1 MQLRLHDVPNIRK
14 VLLFTKPINQTSMEK
29 KTNEMV
35 FIQSRLNAPKKQRN
49 TYGNYN
55 YRSCE
60 DILEAVKPLLAE
72 MECVLTIHDEIVQ
85 VADRIYVKATATL
98 TTSTGKEYTTTAFAR
113 EAETK
118 KGMDESQITGSASS
132 YARKYALNGL
142 FCIDDN
148 KDSDFTNQTPKEERK
163 PDETRSQ
170 ASDFPFCQD
179 CGARIDER
187 VRKYSVDK
195 FGVALCRDCQK
206 RRA

>member
-1 MQLRLHDVPNIRK
+1 
-14 VLLFTKPINQTSMEK
+14 MEK

-35 FIQSRLNAPKKQRN
+35 FIQSKLNAPKKQRS

-72 MECVLTIHDEIVQ
+72 TECVLTIHDEIVQ

-148 KDSDFTNQTPKEERK
+148 KDADALNVNKEYTEKPVKVKRVKDQETLAPVGTAIAEVEGCVSRAELNAVWNKFAAYQSNSDFVIAVQKKASEYPK
-163 PDETRSQ
+163 S
-170 ASDFPFCQD
+170 
-179 CGARIDER
+179 
-187 VRKYSVDK
+187 
-195 FGVALCRDCQK
+195 
-206 RRA
+206 

>member
-1 MQLRLHDVPNIRK
+1 
-14 VLLFTKPINQTSMEK
+14 MEK

-72 MECVLTIHDEIVQ
+72 TECVLTIHDEIVQ

-148 KDSDFTNQTPKEERK
+148 KDADALNVNKEYTEKPVKVKHTKGQDTLPPVGIAIAEVEGCVSRAELNAVWNKFAAYQSNSDFVIAVQKKASEYPK
-163 PDETRSQ
+163 S
-170 ASDFPFCQD
+170 
-179 CGARIDER
+179 
-187 VRKYSVDK
+187 
-195 FGVALCRDCQK
+195 
-206 RRA
+206 

>member
-1 MQLRLHDVPNIRK
+1 
-14 VLLFTKPINQTSMEK
+14 MEK

-148 KDSDFTNQTPKEERK
+148 KDADALNTNKEYTEKPVKVKRVKDQDTLPPVGIAIAEVEGCVSRAELNAVWNKFAAYQSNSEFVIAVQKKAREYPK
-163 PDETRSQ
+163 S
-170 ASDFPFCQD
+170 
-179 CGARIDER
+179 
-187 VRKYSVDK
+187 
-195 FGVALCRDCQK
+195 
-206 RRA
+206 